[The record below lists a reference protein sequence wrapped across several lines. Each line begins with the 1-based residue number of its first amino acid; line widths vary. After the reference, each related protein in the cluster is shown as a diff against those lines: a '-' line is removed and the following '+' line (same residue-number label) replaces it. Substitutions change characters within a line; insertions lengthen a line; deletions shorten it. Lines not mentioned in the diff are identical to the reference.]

1 MLLNNG
7 AFNGQKLITQKTLE
21 LMKEDH
27 ALGLKYKKLIF
38 GKKKGFGLGFEV
50 IKESNTKFGSKG
62 TFGWGGMFGTYFRI
76 DPVENMIFIYMT
88 QSFETY
94 KLKLSNTYREL
105 VYKSLSN

>member
-1 MLLNNG
+1 MLLNG
-7 AFNGQKLITQKTLE
+7 GTFNNAKIITSKTIE

-27 ALGLKYKKLIF
+27 SIGLKYKKLVF

-50 IKESNTKFGSKG
+50 VKESDTKFGSKG

-76 DPVENMIFIYMT
+76 DPVENMVFIYMT

-94 KLKLSNTYREL
+94 KLKLAEKFRTL
-105 VYKSLSN
+105 VYSAIVK